1 MVSQNGMIGRIFKH
15 FVYEKLLISIHGCQI
30 ERNDVSLENVSK
42 EKCQVETKE
51 SDIYAQEMT
60 SVEGVHQAMKEQR
73 MKYYFRGFF
82 AVQI

>member
-1 MVSQNGMIGRIFKH
+1 M
-15 FVYEKLLISIHGCQI
+15 
-30 ERNDVSLENVSK
+30 SLENVSK